1 MYFINNILMYNNM
14 DKEGDIMLSL
24 LNELG
29 SNKYEQVYNYLN
41 K

>member
-1 MYFINNILMYNNM
+1 M

-24 LNELG
+24 LNELR
-29 SNKYEQVYNYLN
+29 SNKYEQVYNYLD